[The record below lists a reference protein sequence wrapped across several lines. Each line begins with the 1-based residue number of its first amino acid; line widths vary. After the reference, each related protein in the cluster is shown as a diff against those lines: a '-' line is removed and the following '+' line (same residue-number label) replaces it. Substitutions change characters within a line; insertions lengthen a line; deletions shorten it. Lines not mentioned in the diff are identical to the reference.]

1 MIDLHYWCTPNG
13 NKVLLF
19 LEEAGLDYKLVEVN
33 IGRGEQF
40 RPGFLAISP
49 NNRIPAIV
57 DHDPADGKGPLSVFE
72 SGAILV
78 YLGRKTGRFIPEGF
92 REATAV
98 LEWLMWQMG
107 GVGPMFGQNHHFRA
121 YSDTK
126 VDYAIERYTKETTR
140 LYNVL
145 NTRLQGRDFVAGD
158 YSVADMAI
166 YPWTLSHER
175 QGQDISAFPDVVA
188 WQERIAARPAAARM
202 KEVSD
207 RVREGTA
214 SLADDAEAKR
224 HLFGQTDSR
233 SPAG

>member
-19 LEEAGLDYKLVEVN
+19 LEETGLEYNLIEVN
-33 IGRGEQF
+33 IGRGDQF
-40 RPGFLAISP
+40 LPEFLSISP

-57 DHDPADGKGPLSVFE
+57 DHSPADDKGPLSVFE
-72 SGAILV
+72 SGAILI
-78 YLGRKTGRFIPEGF
+78 YLGRKTGKFIPEDY
-92 REATAV
+92 RDATVV

-121 YSDTK
+121 YADEK
-126 VDYAIERYTKETTR
+126 VEYAMDRYTKETTR

-145 NTRLQGRDFVAGD
+145 NRRLEGRDFVAGE
-158 YSVADMAI
+158 YTVADMAI

-175 QGQDISAFPDVVA
+175 QGQDIASFANVVA
-188 WQERIAARPAAARM
+188 WQERIASRPATRRM
-202 KEVSD
+202 REISQQVS
-207 RVREGTA
+207 EKA
-214 SLADDAEAKR
+214 SDLASDEEAKK
-224 HLFGQTDSR
+224 HLFGQTDTV